1 MLHNC
6 LAREFAWEKLPAEQL
21 LTANKLVQTLAQRL
35 EQAMVKRSLT
45 DDRPLNLQ
53 EIEQQSITRVLS
65 LHDNNYSSAA
75 RALGI
80 ARSTLYRKVK
90 EHGIL

>member
-1 MLHNC
+1 M
-6 LAREFAWEKLPAEQL
+6 AKEFPWEHLPAEQL
-21 LTANKLVQTLAQRL
+21 LTANQLVQTLAQRL
-35 EQAMVKRSLT
+35 EQAMVSRRLT
-45 DDRPLNLQ
+45 DDRSLNLQ

-65 LHDNNYSSAA
+65 LYDNNFSSAA

-90 EHGIL
+90 EHGI